1 MYKTVDRYAPATW
14 AEAYDEIID
23 VRSPSEFAEDHVPGA
38 VNLPVLSDAERAE
51 VGTIYVQVS
60 KFQARRLGA
69 ALVASNIGRHL
80 QDRLQDRPGGWR
92 PLVYCWRGGMR
103 SASMAQVLSQVG
115 WRTAVLT
122 GGYATY
128 RRQVVEALY
137 GEPLPHRLVL
147 LAGHTG
153 VAKTE
158 MLARLAARGVQT
170 LDLEGLARH
179 RGSLFGAR
187 PGEAQPSQKLFE
199 TRLWAAVQALD
210 PARPVVVEAESSKI
224 GELALP
230 PALWSP
236 MQAAPHIELQAPDAA
251 RADYLAS
258 AYDDVAADPAAL
270 YGMVERLP
278 GHLGKAQREAWRGL
292 IDAKDWR
299 TLALSLIREHYDP
312 AYARTLKR
320 DPERRSLGEVAMAT
334 LLPADQEGAAGQI
347 ARLVE
352 AALA

>member
-1 MYKTVDRYAPATW
+1 MYKTVELYAPEAW
-14 AEAYDEIID
+14 AEAFDEIID
-23 VRSPSEFAEDHVPGA
+23 VRSPAEFAEDHVPGA
-38 VNLPVLSDAERAE
+38 INLPVLSDAERAE

-69 ALVASNIGRHL
+69 ALVASNIGAHL
-80 QDRLQDRPGGWR
+80 QDMLQDRPGGWR

-103 SASMAQVLSQVG
+103 SGSMAQVLSQVG
-115 WRTAVLT
+115 WRTTVLQ

-128 RRQVVEALY
+128 RRQVVAALY
-137 GEPLPHRLVL
+137 GEPLPHQLVL

-158 MLARLAARGVQT
+158 MLQRLTARGLQT
-170 LDLEGLARH
+170 LDLEGLAQH

-199 TRLWAAVQALD
+199 SRLWAALRALD

-230 PALWSP
+230 SALWSV
-236 MQAAPHIELQAPDAA
+236 MRAAPHIELQAPDEA
-251 RADYLAS
+251 RADYLAH
-258 AYDDVAADPAAL
+258 AYDDVVADPLAL
-270 YGMVERLP
+270 HDLVARLP

-292 IDAKDWR
+292 IAAEDWR
-299 TLALSLIREHYDP
+299 ALALSLIREHYDP
-312 AYARTLKR
+312 AYARALKR
-320 DPERRSLGEVAMAT
+320 NPERRSLGEVAMAT
-334 LLPADQEGAAGQI
+334 LTPPGQDVAADQI
-347 ARLVE
+347 VRMIE
-352 AALA
+352 AMPV

>member
-1 MYKTVDRYAPATW
+1 MHKTVERYAPEAW
-14 AEAYDEIID
+14 AETFDEIID
-23 VRSPSEFAEDHVPGA
+23 VRSPAEFAEDHVPGA
-38 VNLPVLSDAERAE
+38 INLPVLSDAERAE

-80 QDRLQDRPGGWR
+80 QETLQDRPGGWR
-92 PLVYCWRGGMR
+92 PLLYCWRGGMR
-103 SASMAQVLSQVG
+103 SASMAHVLAEVGGRTTVLS
-115 WRTAVLT
+115 
-122 GGYATY
+122 GGYTTY

-137 GEPLPHRLVL
+137 GDPLPHRLVL

-158 MLARLAARGVQT
+158 MLARLAARGAQT
-170 LDLEGLARH
+170 LDLEALARH

-187 PGEAQPSQKLFE
+187 PGQDQPSQKLFE
-199 TRLWAAVQALD
+199 SRLWAALHALD

-230 PALWSP
+230 SALWSV
-236 MQAAPHIELQAPDAA
+236 MRAAPHIELQAPDQA
-251 RADYLAS
+251 RADYLAT
-258 AYDDVAADPAAL
+258 AYDDVVADPSAL
-270 YGMVERLP
+270 YELVARLP

-292 IDAKDWR
+292 IAAHDWR
-299 TLALSLIREHYDP
+299 ALALSLIREHYDP

-320 DPERRSLGEVAMAT
+320 DPDRRSLGEVAMAT
-334 LLPADQEGAAGQI
+334 LAPADQDAAAGEI
-347 ARLVE
+347 ARMVE
-352 AALA
+352 GMAG

>member
-1 MYKTVDRYAPATW
+1 MYKTVERYAPEAW
-14 AEAYDEIID
+14 AEAFDEIID

-38 VNLPVLSDAERAE
+38 INLPVLSDAERAE

-69 ALVASNIGRHL
+69 ALVASNIGAHL
-80 QDRLQDRPGGWR
+80 LGPLKDRPGGWR
-92 PLVYCWRGGMR
+92 PLLYCWRGGMR
-103 SASMAQVLSQVG
+103 SNSMAQVLSQVG
-115 WRTAVLT
+115 WRTTVLT

-128 RRQVVEALY
+128 RRQVVAALY
-137 GEPLPHRLVL
+137 GEPSPHRLVL

-158 MLARLAARGVQT
+158 MLQRLAARGVQT
-170 LDLEGLARH
+170 LDLEELARH

-199 TRLWAAVQALD
+199 TRLWAAMGALS
-210 PARPVVVEAESSKI
+210 PERPVVVEAESSKI

-230 PALWSP
+230 PALWSL
-236 MQAAPHIELQAPDAA
+236 MQAAPHIELHAPDEA
-251 RADYLAS
+251 RADYLAT
-258 AYDDVAADPAAL
+258 AYDDIAADPSAL
-270 YGMVERLP
+270 YALVERLP

-292 IDAKDWR
+292 IAAQDWR
-299 TLALSLIREHYDP
+299 ALALSLIREHYDP

-320 DPERRSLGEVAMAT
+320 DPERRSVGNVEMAA
-334 LLPADQEGAAGQI
+334 LAPADQDAAAGEI
-347 ARLVE
+347 ARMVE
-352 AALA
+352 AMAG